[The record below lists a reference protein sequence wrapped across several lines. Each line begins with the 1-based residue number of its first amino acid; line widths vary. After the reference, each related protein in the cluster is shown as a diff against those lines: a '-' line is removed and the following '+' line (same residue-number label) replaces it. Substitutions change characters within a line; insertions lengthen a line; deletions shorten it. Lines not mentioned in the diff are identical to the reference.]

1 VTAAI
6 SPTRRTQHY
15 FAVVEAIARR
25 LEREELIERKSYVVE
40 VDYHFDPC
48 RYCEG
53 HQSPAVLGWWWDRHD
68 ATTDGAAE
76 CCPKW
81 GCVRAVLG
89 EAEQDSDP
97 EGITVEYPVLV
108 VPTYPEAMA
117 A

>member
-1 VTAAI
+1 VITAVR
-6 SPTRRTQHY
+6 STRRAEHY

-25 LEREELIERKSYVVE
+25 LEREDMIERKSYAVE
-40 VDYHFDPC
+40 ADFHFDPC
-48 RYCEG
+48 PYCDG
-53 HQSPAVLGWWWDRHD
+53 RQAPAALNWMWDRHD
-68 ATTDGAAE
+68 ATVDGSAE

-81 GCVRAVLG
+81 ACVRAVLS